1 MCFVCS
7 GSKPNL
13 KCKDLLSVVN
23 ASMVS
28 YKTERVTVSVET
40 PYPNI
45 LQSTLDSKNRLGLPL
60 NSKKE

>member
-7 GSKPNL
+7 GSNPNL

-28 YKTERVTVSVET
+28 YKTERVTVSVDKLK
-40 PYPNI
+40 PNI
-45 LQSTLDSKNRLGLPL
+45 LQSTLDSKYL
-60 NSKKE
+60 